1 MADTIFYT
9 AVTGSVTQKLDLR
22 KTYYKSEDRS
32 SGAHKWLFQKM
43 AWARAEAQNSSTG
56 KRRSLE
62 PSRIGGLGA
71 AGVTNSGL
79 YKNSAIPTSIY
90 DETAGRFIPRPHINS
105 VKVSNEGDFGS
116 LKKAEVSFT
125 VYSLSDLNLCQPF
138 FDLGANLIIEY
149 GWNDAGGAGGL
160 NGKFNGV
167 IYNFSY
173 SVNSGGGFD
182 CISYGMSAGIN
193 TLTGDVKA
201 SSDSNG
207 KKVVDAAGNTVE
219 ASTIIG
225 EIDVLVLNA
234 SGLASNAINS
244 DGIGAV
250 ALPTTWG
257 SYEQRELGV
266 DVETTKPQ
274 YYISLEKL
282 VQLVNEKV
290 LRGAGGTKFNNLA
303 IQCNGN
309 VTKCNVPGK
318 DKLVS
323 GNPIQVLFPGYGNYG
338 SILPTTLQPLMGN
351 GQLGVIDLFPND
363 FATEIQNGD
372 LSKAMINTEWL
383 KQMLKNMGT
392 LTADAQKSVNKSV
405 GKFLQNV
412 LDMIHINSGTR
423 FKLSLV
429 SNPKNES
436 EIIITDANYVEERVV
451 PYEITAVTEDSIC
464 RSISLTS
471 KVPSEMAS
479 AAFIANTNT
488 LAPMGAG
495 IATINNSSS
504 PSNVSAQEQ
513 FDTARINIGAMNMGP
528 TTDNVVA
535 MQAAIKRLYVGG
547 SNAGGTTAGKESIP
561 FPIDFS
567 CTLDGIE
574 GIVFGNTITCNYLP
588 AAYQGDTKV
597 AFTVTKVE
605 HNIAGHDWTTTIS
618 TVCRFLP
625 TF

>member
-9 AVTGSVTQKLDLR
+9 AVDPDLVGKKLTLR
-22 KTYYKSEDRS
+22 KEYYKSEDRS

-43 AWARAEAQNSSTG
+43 AWVEAEAENNG
-56 KRRSLE
+56 KIRSLTA
-62 PSRIGGLGA
+62 PRNGGLGSV
-71 AGVTNSGL
+71 GKPSSGM
-79 YKNSAIPTSIY
+79 YSNSAKPTSGY
-90 DETAGRFIPRPHINS
+90 NEKAGRFTPKPHINS
-105 VKVSNEGDFGS
+105 VKISNEGDFGS

-138 FDLGANLIIEY
+138 FDLGANLNIDY
-149 GWNDAGGAGGL
+149 GWYDAGEAGGP
-160 NGKFNGV
+160 NGKFTGV

-193 TLTGDVKA
+193 TLTGDIKA
-201 SSDSNG
+201 SSDSAG
-207 KKVVDAAGNTVE
+207 RKAVDASGHEVE
-219 ASTIIG
+219 ASTIMG
-225 EIDVLVLNA
+225 EIDVLVANA
-234 SGLASNAINS
+234 SALADNAINS
-244 DGIGAV
+244 DAIGAIK
-250 ALPTTWG
+250 LPTSWG

-266 DVETTKPQ
+266 DVETSKPQ

-282 VQLVNEKV
+282 VEIVNNKV
-290 LRGAGGTKFNNLA
+290 LRAAGGARFNT
-303 IQCNGN
+303 ISIKCNGN
-309 VTKCNVPGK
+309 VTKGNVPAK

-323 GNPIQVLFPGYGNYG
+323 GNPIEVLFPGYGKYG
-338 SILPTTLQPLMGN
+338 SIVTTSLQQIVPPLAN
-351 GQLGVIDLFPND
+351 FGVLDFFPND
-363 FATEIQNGD
+363 LATEFQNGD
-372 LSKAMINTEWL
+372 LSKAMINTIWL
-383 KQMLKNMGT
+383 KQMLKDMGT
-392 LTADAQKSVNKSV
+392 LTADAQKSANKSV

-429 SNPKNES
+429 SNPKDET
-436 EIIITDANYVEERVV
+436 EILIADANYVETRVE
-451 PYEITAVTEDSIC
+451 PYKITAVTEDSIC

-471 KVPSEMAS
+471 KVPSEMAT
-479 AAFIANTNT
+479 AGFIANTNT

-504 PSNVSAQEQ
+504 PTSVTAQEQ
-513 FDTARINIGAMNMGP
+513 FDTATKNLAAQDQGP
-528 TTDNVVA
+528 TSDNVIA

-574 GIVFGNTITCNYLP
+574 GFVFGNTITCNYLP
-588 AAYQGDTKV
+588 TAYQGDDKV

-605 HNIAGHDWTTTIS
+605 HNIAGNDWTTTLS